1 MTNELFT
8 ADGVECISRAAEP
21 VVAKVETVEAIRK
34 HLRVAQDRL
43 VKAEAAVAGFT
54 AQVAEWSALLDE
66 FELPHI
72 KPVPV
77 VPDEPESIKK

>member
-8 ADGVECISRAAEP
+8 ADGVECISREAEP

-43 VKAEAAVAGFT
+43 VKAEATVAGFT

-72 KPVPV
+72 KPVTEV
-77 VPDEPESIKK
+77 SDVPESIKK

>member
-1 MTNELFT
+1 MVNELFVNV
-8 ADGVECISRAAEP
+8 DGVECISREAEP
-21 VVAKVETVEAIRK
+21 VVAKVETVDAIRK

-43 VKAEAAVAGFT
+43 IRAEVTVAEFK

-72 KPVPV
+72 KPVTEAPD
-77 VPDEPESIKK
+77 VPEPK